1 MCSSDLPE
9 INAITT
15 TMSILRKNRDDA
27 MEQGDKYR
35 VEELTNVLDEYQV
48 ELDKRLNEA
57 GN

>member
-1 MCSSDLPE
+1 MNKLETE

>member
-1 MCSSDLPE
+1 MNKLETE

-15 TMSILRKNRDDA
+15 TMSILRKNRCEA

>member
-1 MCSSDLPE
+1 MNKLETE

-15 TMSILRKNRDDA
+15 TMSILRKNRCAA

>member
-1 MCSSDLPE
+1 MNKLETE

-15 TMSILRKNRDDA
+15 TMSILRKNRDDT

-48 ELDKRLNEA
+48 ELNKRLNEA